1 MQIFTR
7 YLLIY
12 EMNTKIAEKARRDRE
27 MKEGDGKQH
36 SLRPSIP
43 MKMKTKYTRK
53 NKHKGGKNEI
63 PGEED

>member
-1 MQIFTR
+1 
-7 YLLIY
+7 
-12 EMNTKIAEKARRDRE
+12 MNTKIAEKARRDRE

-43 MKMKTKYTRK
+43 MKMKTKYTRN